1 MPLCHFGALSISASF
16 PLFYAA
22 HEPILTEPDGL
33 DYRRHSVVRWQL
45 PVAGEQQQVGVGIV
59 VYVDGP
65 EQIRSRA
72 VVTLSILCLPI
83 LQMRVFKCGGDDLLA
98 KFEADVCT
106 CVSCIGLVGQHTHYI
121 RDGEV
126 PLLRLFV
133 PETLRRI
140 FFDT

>member
-59 VYVDGP
+59 VHSY
-65 EQIRSRA
+65 
-72 VVTLSILCLPI
+72 LP
-83 LQMRVFKCGGDDLLA
+83 K
-98 KFEADVCT
+98 
-106 CVSCIGLVGQHTHYI
+106 
-121 RDGEV
+121 
-126 PLLRLFV
+126 
-133 PETLRRI
+133 
-140 FFDT
+140 

>member
-59 VYVDGP
+59 VHSY
-65 EQIRSRA
+65 
-72 VVTLSILCLPI
+72 LSNKTDNKSAIPCFFYSGIALLCV
-83 LQMRVFKCGGDDLLA
+83 M
-98 KFEADVCT
+98 
-106 CVSCIGLVGQHTHYI
+106 
-121 RDGEV
+121 
-126 PLLRLFV
+126 
-133 PETLRRI
+133 
-140 FFDT
+140 